1 MINVENHASLGCLD
15 RLGQAEIGWDLDP
28 IHMGFHPSEMF
39 FWPTKNPFWM
49 YTGFGFSWPVPCHLT
64 GDPTSRCSSLIFLVM
79 TFLLFDLCHRLLHA
93 QPPSMLVTRPPPNH
107 FATPCSPLVLHHYPH
122 SPRATTL
129 RWCVARG
136 SEASAWHG
144 LGRQADDGE
153 ERGGG
158 SNIGPEERSTLHC
171 PCVAAALPS
180 DAHLDSKEGRGTC
193 LDLMKVADGGSQ
205 SRV

>member
-1 MINVENHASLGCLD
+1 MAHQKSFLDVHGVWIFLACSMPSHGRSNLSMQQLDLPCHDFPSIRFVPPPPPRPATFHAGDSSSSKSLCHTMLPSRTASLP
-15 RLGQAEIGWDLDP
+15 A
-28 IHMGFHPSEMF
+28 
-39 FWPTKNPFWM
+39 
-49 YTGFGFSWPVPCHLT
+49 LT
-64 GDPTSRCSSLIFLVM
+64 
-79 TFLLFDLCHRLLHA
+79 A
-93 QPPSMLVTRPPPNH
+93 
-107 FATPCSPLVLHHYPH
+107 
-122 SPRATTL
+122 RATTL